1 MKVSKLWL
9 DKFFDAPLP
18 KAEAL
23 SDALTF
29 HAFEIDGVDTVGGDE
44 VLDVKITAN
53 RGHDCLSH
61 RGIAKELS
69 AILKTPFAHDP
80 FVASETV
87 ASLAAG
93 QQGDV
98 REATVSVALNTPL
111 CKRYIAAHIK
121 GVKVGPSPKW
131 LQERLEAIGQRS
143 INNVVDAT
151 NFVMFNTGQPLH
163 AFDAR
168 KLGQGPTLSGD
179 GKVGPCYA
187 IEVRAAKNGEKM
199 LALDG
204 KEYDLKESMLVITDS
219 NEVIGLAGVKGG
231 MPSGISTDT
240 VDIIVESANFDGVT
254 TRKTAAALKL
264 RTDASS
270 RFEQVI
276 SPELCMHGING
287 MIELMQRPDMNM
299 GGEVVSVVDVY
310 PAPQQKTYVS
320 VTVEQVNKI
329 LGTSLTGA
337 DIADVFQRLGLP
349 YKEQDGVFEV
359 QPPFERLDLV
369 IAEDLVEEVGRIIG
383 YDKVLPVE
391 LPPFSKQPEVNVGFY
406 VAEKVRE
413 ELMAGGY
420 SEVFT
425 SVFAETGER
434 TVLNKVDG
442 VKPYLRTS
450 LISGLNDA
458 LKKNIPNKDLLGLKE
473 IKLFEIGTVWKD
485 GKEAMMVGIVT
496 EKEPAVEEPLE
507 MHAPEAVP
515 GQYES
520 YPISGAQQYKPF
532 SKYPYIIRDVAF
544 WIPEGTDEN
553 AVVEMIEE
561 EAGDPPAGGM
571 LQSVRLFDRFQKA
584 DKTSLAFRLIF
595 QSFDKTLEDSE
606 ANTAMEKVYSALKA
620 KGFEIR

>member
-18 KAEAL
+18 NAEAL

-29 HAFEIDGVDTVGGDE
+29 HAFEIDGVDKVGEDE

-69 AILKTPFAHDP
+69 AILKLPFTHDP
-80 FVASETV
+80 FVASKTV

-98 REATVSVALNTPL
+98 REATVSVALDTPL
-111 CKRYIAAHIK
+111 CKRYIAANIK

-131 LQERLEAIGQRS
+131 LQERLEAIGQRP

-163 AFDAR
+163 AFDAG
-168 KLGQGPTLSGD
+168 KLTSVD
-179 GKVGPCYA
+179 GKYS

-204 KEYDLKESMLVITDS
+204 KEYELKDSMLVIADA

-231 MPSGISTDT
+231 MPSGITTDT

-276 SPELCMHGING
+276 SPEMCAHGISG

-299 GGEVVSVVDVY
+299 GGEVVSVVDIY
-310 PAPQQKTYVS
+310 PQPQQQTYVS

-329 LGTSLTGA
+329 LGTKLTGA
-337 DIADVFQRLGLP
+337 DIADVFQRLGFP
-349 YKEQDGVFEV
+349 YKEQSDIFEV
-359 QPPFERLDLV
+359 QPPAERLDLT
-369 IAEDLVEEVGRIIG
+369 IPEDLVEEVGRIIG
-383 YDKVLPVE
+383 YDKIAPVE
-391 LPPFSKQPEVNVGFY
+391 LPAFATQPEINAGFY
-406 VAEKVRE
+406 TAEKVRE
-413 ELMAGGY
+413 ELMSQGY
-420 SEVFT
+420 SEVVT

-458 LKKNIPNKDLLGLKE
+458 VKKNIPNKDLLGIKE

-485 GKEAMMVGIVT
+485 GKEMMMVGIVT
-496 EKEPAVEEPLE
+496 EKQAAVEEPLE
-507 MHAPEAVP
+507 MHAPSAAP
-515 GQYES
+515 TQYENLPLS
-520 YPISGAQQYKPF
+520 ETQQYKPF
-532 SKYPYIIRDVAF
+532 SKYPYIVRDVAV
-544 WIPEGTDEN
+544 WVPNDTQANE
-553 AVVEMIEE
+553 VEDSIQK
-561 EAGDPPAGGM
+561 EAGE
-571 LQSVRLFDRFQKA
+571 LCKKISLFDRFQKA

-606 ANTAMEKVYSALKA
+606 ANTAMEKVYVALKA